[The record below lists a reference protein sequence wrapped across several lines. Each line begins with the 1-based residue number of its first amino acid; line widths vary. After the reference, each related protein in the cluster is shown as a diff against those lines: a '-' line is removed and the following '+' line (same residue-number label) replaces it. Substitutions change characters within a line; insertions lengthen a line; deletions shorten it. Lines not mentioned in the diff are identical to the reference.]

1 MPREAI
7 PILRVSD
14 APVSAQWY
22 QRLGFQEDW
31 RHQHEPGFPWF
42 ISISTAAGATLFL
55 TEHSGDCEPRG
66 SVFLVT
72 SNIAALESALNMRA
86 ELMPWGDT
94 EFVLTDPDGNQIRVS
109 QPGSGVSV
117 MAQIKQ
123 TR

>member
-1 MPREAI
+1 MPHEAI

-72 SNIAALESALNMRA
+72 SNIAALESSLNMRA
-86 ELMPWGDT
+86 EPMPWGDT
-94 EFVLTDPDGNQIRVS
+94 EFVLTDPDGNRIRVS
-109 QPGSGVSV
+109 QPGSG
-117 MAQIKQ
+117 
-123 TR
+123 